1 MHIHRKTPED
11 VWNRVK
17 LARRVL
23 RRNAHCRP
31 DANPAW
37 HKTALRTR
45 AYFVKMR
52 GARSESVGIYPVE
65 IVWSFIGSL
74 IGMAVLSWCNLE
86 VFARA
91 DNLLLMGTFGA
102 SAMLL
107 FGAPQ
112 VAFAQ
117 PRNVIGGHV
126 VSALAGITVAKLFG
140 DVSHVAPALAVA
152 GAIAAMHA
160 TGTLH
165 PPGGGTA
172 LIMATGSPAVAEFGY
187 YAVIFPAAT
196 GALILVLVALFTNN
210 LARDRRYP
218 VYWW

>member
-1 MHIHRKTPED
+1 MHIHRATSED

-17 LARRVL
+17 VARR
-23 RRNAHCRP
+23 
-31 DANPAW
+31 
-37 HKTALRTR
+37 ALRGGARRRPGPGISRHKVQTRAR
-45 AYFVKMR
+45 AYFGKMK
-52 GARSESVGIYPVE
+52 GAPSGNVEIFPVE
-65 IVWSFIGSL
+65 IFWSFAGSL
-74 IGMAVLSWCNLE
+74 LGMLLLSWCNARL
-86 VFARA
+86 FGRA

-112 VAFAQ
+112 VPFAQ
-117 PRNVIGGHV
+117 PRNVAGGHV
-126 VSALAGITVAKLFG
+126 VSALVGITAYTLFG
-140 DVSHVAPALAVA
+140 EASHLGPALAVA

-172 LIMATGSPAVAEFGY
+172 LLMATGDPAVIQYGFF
-187 YAVIFPAAT
+187 AVIFPVAT
-196 GALILVLVALFTNN
+196 GAAILVAAALLVNN

-218 VYWW
+218 VSWW

>member
-1 MHIHRKTPED
+1 MHIHRKTPQD
-11 VWNRVK
+11 VWSRVK
-17 LARRVL
+17 VARRVL
-23 RRNAHCRP
+23 RGNTQHKT
-31 DANPAW
+31 DANP
-37 HKTALRTR
+37 LRRKAAIRAR
-45 AYFVKMR
+45 AYFAKMR
-52 GARSESVGIYPVE
+52 GSRSASLAIYPVE
-65 IVWSFIGSL
+65 IVWSFVGSL
-74 IGMAVLSWCNLE
+74 VGMTVLNWCNLE
-86 VFARA
+86 VFGRT

-112 VAFAQ
+112 VPFAQ

-126 VSALAGITVAKLFG
+126 VSALVGITVVKLFG
-140 DVSHVAPALAVA
+140 DTAYVTPALAVA

-172 LIMATGSPAVAEFGY
+172 LLMTTGSPAVAEFGY

-196 GALILVLVALFTNN
+196 GAAILVLAALFTNN

>member
-1 MHIHRKTPED
+1 MRIYRTTSQD

-17 LARRVL
+17 VARR
-23 RRNAHCRP
+23 
-31 DANPAW
+31 
-37 HKTALRTR
+37 ALRERSHRQPNRPARRHAIRAR
-45 AYFVKMR
+45 AYFSKMC
-52 GARSESVGIYPVE
+52 GLPGKGTVIFPLE
-65 IVWSFIGSL
+65 ILWSFIGSF
-74 IGMAVLSWCNLE
+74 IGITILAFVNTEAL
-86 VFARA
+86 ARE

-112 VAFAQ
+112 VPFAQ
-117 PRNVIGGHV
+117 PRNVVGGHV
-126 VSALAGITVAKLFG
+126 VSALVGITVYTLCGEGSFL
-140 DVSHVAPALAVA
+140 APALGVA

-172 LIMATGSPAVAEFGY
+172 LMMATGDQAVMQYGY
-187 YAVIFPAAT
+187 LAVLFPVAT
-196 GALILVLVALFTNN
+196 GAALLVAVALITNN

-218 VYWW
+218 VSWW